1 MMLPSPDAATMFRW
15 KDRPLSSPLLAFNRQ
30 PHCLFLPAPPFWH
43 GTERQLSL
51 VSPADLSA
59 SSILQ
64 FYIAADLGFS
74 AEISVEPGIFE
85 FSARATGMPAHDWWQ
100 LVMITY

>member
-1 MMLPSPDAATMFRW
+1 
-15 KDRPLSSPLLAFNRQ
+15 LLLTANRIAYFCQ
-30 PHCLFLPAPPFWH
+30 RRHS
-43 GTERQLSL
+43 GTARSVNLSL

-74 AEISVEPGIFE
+74 AEISVEPGILNFRH
-85 FSARATGMPAHDWWQ
+85 ARPGCLP
-100 LVMITY
+100 MIGGNWS